1 MDFKPAER
9 IVNAVLY
16 EGYILYPYRASA
28 VKNRQRFNFGVLA
41 PRLQGQVP
49 RDGEDWQMQTEC
61 LVRGDER
68 TAVEVR
74 VRFLHLTAREV
85 RARAADAES
94 GWRAVESMEVDGKL
108 YQTWHEAVERE
119 VTTKINPSELLARP
133 QRRAFSFPA
142 RQETESLGDACVMV
156 REQQAVSGELELAA
170 TQPAGQAFKLSIRIR
185 NLTLMGN
192 TERHGLEETR
202 NRELMHSLVS
212 AHTVLGASDGEFVS
226 LLEPP
231 DGFRDA
237 AAKCHNI
244 GTWPVLVGAEGDRNL
259 MLSSPIILYDYPQV
273 APESA
278 GDFFDGAEIDEML
291 TLRVLTLTDA
301 EKREMSSVD
310 ERARQILERTECLPA
325 EHLMKLHGAMRG
337 LRQAPDKAQ

>member
-41 PRLQGQVP
+41 PREHGQVP
-49 RDGEDWQMQTEC
+49 PDTEDWQMQTEC

-74 VRFLHLTAREV
+74 VRFLHLMAREI

-94 GWRAVESMEVDGKL
+94 GWRTVESMEVDGNL
-108 YQTWHEAVERE
+108 YQTWQESVERE
-119 VTTKINPSELLARP
+119 VTAKINPYELLAQP

-142 RQETESLGDACVMV
+142 QQETEPLGDAGVIV
-156 REQQAVSGELELAA
+156 REQQAVSGKLELAA
-170 TQPAGQAFKLSIRIR
+170 SRPAGQLFKLTIRIR
-185 NLTLMGN
+185 NLTPMN
-192 TERHGLEETR
+192 NAERRAPEETR
-202 NRELMHSLVS
+202 SQELMRSLVS
-212 AHTVLGASDGEFVS
+212 AHTLLGASDGEFVS
-226 LLEPP
+226 LLELP

-244 GTWPVLVGAEGDRNL
+244 GTWPVLVSAEGERNL

-310 ERARQILERTECLPA
+310 ERARQILERTESMPA
-325 EHLMKLHGAMRG
+325 EHLMKLHGAMREVV
-337 LRQAPDKAQ
+337 RNRER

>member
-9 IVNAVLY
+9 IVSAVLY

-41 PRLQGQVP
+41 PCEQGRAH

-61 LVRGDER
+61 LIRGDER
-68 TAVEVR
+68 TEVEVR
-74 VRFLHLTAREV
+74 VRFLHLMAREV
-85 RARAADAES
+85 RARAADADS
-94 GWRAVESMEVDGKL
+94 GWRTVESVEVDGKL
-108 YQTWHEAVERE
+108 YQTWQEAVERE
-119 VTTKINPSELLARP
+119 VSAKINPWELLDRP
-133 QRRAFSFPA
+133 QRQTFSFPA
-142 RQETESLGDACVMV
+142 QQETEPLGDAGVMV
-156 REQQAVSGELELAA
+156 REQQAVSGELELAV
-170 TQPAGQAFKLSIRIR
+170 TQPAAQVFKVSVRIR
-185 NLTLMGN
+185 NLTPMRNAEQWGP
-192 TERHGLEETR
+192 EQTR
-202 NRELMHSLVS
+202 NQELMRSLVS
-212 AHTVLGASDGEFVS
+212 AHTVLGASNGEFVS

-231 DGFRDA
+231 DGFRDV

-244 GTWPVLVGAEGDRNL
+244 GTWPVLVGAEGGRHL

-310 ERARQILERTECLPA
+310 ERARQILERTESMPA
-325 EHLMKLHGAMRG
+325 EQLMKLHGAMRETI
-337 LRQAPDKAQ
+337 RNRER

>member
-41 PRLQGQVP
+41 PRAQGQVP
-49 RDGEDWQMQTEC
+49 RDGEDWQMQTEG
-61 LVRGDER
+61 LIRGDGR
-68 TAVEVR
+68 TAIEVR
-74 VRFLHLTAREV
+74 LRFLHLVAREI

-108 YQTWHEAVERE
+108 YQTWQEAVERE
-119 VTTKINPSELLARP
+119 VTARVNPCELLAQP
-133 QRRAFSFPA
+133 QRLSFSFPVQ
-142 RQETESLGDACVMV
+142 QETEPLGDAGVLL
-156 REQQAVSGELELAA
+156 RQQQPINGELEFAA
-170 TQPAGQAFKLSIRIR
+170 TRPAARVFKISIRIR
-185 NLTLMGN
+185 NLTPMSEAERRD
-192 TERHGLEETR
+192 TEQAR
-202 NRELMHSLVS
+202 NQELMRSLVS

-231 DGFRDA
+231 DEFRDLA
-237 AAKCHNI
+237 AECHNV
-244 GTWPVLVGAEGDRNL
+244 GTWPVLVGAEGERNL
-259 MLSSPIILYDYPQV
+259 MLSSPIIMYDYPQV

-310 ERARQILERTECLPA
+310 ERARQILERTESLPA
-325 EHLMKLHGAMRG
+325 EQLMKLHGAMRETV
-337 LRQAPDKAQ
+337 RSRER